1 MAAAVQEFL
10 ELPTVTGLQELKKTD
25 LLEVAKSLNLVKV
38 NASYRKAQIAKLIAQ
53 DLYDESLFTSEDL
66 APFVD
71 VDGDPEPEPSSETE
85 LKIRLIQLENKRQK
99 EERQFELEKLR
110 LEGDREDSERE
121 RHERM
126 EKERMLIEPARI
138 GLEREKIEK
147 QHVLILKWKINT
159 RNTSMTLCL
168 PLLPF

>member
-1 MAAAVQEFL
+1 M
-10 ELPTVTGLQELKKTD
+10 
-25 LLEVAKSLNLVKV
+25 
-38 NASYRKAQIAKLIAQ
+38 
-53 DLYDESLFTSEDL
+53 
-66 APFVD
+66 
-71 VDGDPEPEPSSETE
+71 
-85 LKIRLIQLENKRQK
+85 
-99 EERQFELEKLR
+99 
-110 LEGDREDSERE
+110 EGDREDSERE

-168 PLLPF
+168 PLLPFLTRNTINAITADNGAAE